1 MFWKKFQVKTF
12 IRFFNI
18 FCNLFYYNLIESIY
32 LDNMFSEDL
41 TKLADP
47 KKLTNSNFNLK
58 EIKDNATELVNLYIK
73 KYEKLN

>member
-1 MFWKKFQVKTF
+1 
-12 IRFFNI
+12 
-18 FCNLFYYNLIESIY
+18 
-32 LDNMFSEDL
+32 MFSEDL